1 MPPLTPLTLRWLR
14 IVLVAG
20 TLSTAVGAHAFDG
33 LVEKKVF
40 TIPSFTTVG
49 GKTIRNV
56 RIGYETYGTLNAAGT
71 NAIFVA
77 HYFSGNSHAAGKYKT
92 TDAAPGY
99 WDSVIGSG
107 KPFDTDKYF
116 VVSADSLVNLSTKDP
131 NVITTGPA
139 TIDPDT
145 GKPYGMRFPIVTI
158 KDFVVTQKALLDWLG
173 VKKLAAVTGASMGSL
188 QAMEWASSYPEM
200 VERAI
205 PVIPGGLEANPY
217 LVAVLAAWARP
228 IVDDPNWAGGD
239 YYGKEEPLRGVAGAL
254 ELVTINSRA
263 PGYMQR
269 TYGRTL
275 ASPGADPLASW
286 NAMYKVQAALDAAG
300 TARAPNADAD
310 SFLYL
315 VRANQLYRVGQGATL
330 EEGVARIKAKV
341 LAIPAASDR
350 LLFPEYTTTMLDE
363 LKRHGVSVELFTI
376 PGDGG
381 HLDGVTDVAKAGDAI
396 RAFLAK

>member
-1 MPPLTPLTLRWLR
+1 MQHGTIR
-14 IVLVAG
+14 IIAALAG
-20 TLSTAVGAHAFDG
+20 LALAPFAQAFDG
-33 LVEKKVF
+33 IVEKKVF
-40 TIPSFTTVG
+40 AIPSFTTVG
-49 GKTIRNV
+49 GKTIPNV

-77 HYFSGNSHAAGKYKT
+77 HYFSGNSHAAGRYKA

-99 WDSVIGSG
+99 WDSIIGAG

-131 NVITTGPA
+131 NVVTTGPA

-158 KDFVVTQKALLDWLG
+158 KDFVMTQKALADSLG
-173 VKKLAAVTGASMGSL
+173 IKRFAAVTGASMGSL
-188 QAMEWASSYPEM
+188 QAMELAASYPEM
-200 VERAI
+200 VERVI

-217 LVAVLAAWARP
+217 LVAVADEWAMP
-228 IVDDPNWAGGD
+228 ILDDPKWNGGD
-239 YYGKEEPLRGVAGAL
+239 YYGREASQQPLHGVAESL
-254 ELVTINSRA
+254 KLVTISSRA
-263 PGYMQR
+263 PGFMQR
-269 TYGRTL
+269 TYGRAW
-275 ASPGADPLASW
+275 ASETGDPLQSW
-286 NAMYKVQAALDAAG
+286 SAVYKVSDALDKAGAARAG
-300 TARAPNADAD
+300 TADAN

-315 VRANQLYRVGQGATL
+315 VRANQLYRVGQGRTL
-330 EEGVARIKAKV
+330 EEGASRIRAKV

-350 LLFPEYTTTMLDE
+350 LLFPEYTTTMLDT
-363 LKRHGVSVELFTI
+363 LGKQGVTTELFTI

>member
-1 MPPLTPLTLRWLR
+1 MGKAWLQTALLAVCVASSPL
-14 IVLVAG
+14 
-20 TLSTAVGAHAFDG
+20 AHAYDG

-56 RIGYETYGTLNAAGT
+56 RIGYETYGKLNAAGT

-77 HYFSGNSHAAGKYKT
+77 HYFSGNSHAAGKYGAS
-92 TDAAPGY
+92 DAAPGY
-99 WDSVIGSG
+99 WDSVIGAG

-131 NVITTGPA
+131 HVVTTGPA
-139 TIDPDT
+139 TIDSDT

-158 KDFVVTQKALLDWLG
+158 KDFVVTQKALADALG
-173 VKKLAAVTGASMGSL
+173 IKRFVAVTGASMGSL
-188 QAMEWASSYPEM
+188 QAMEWAASYPEM
-200 VERAI
+200 VERVI

-217 LVAVLAAWARP
+217 LIAVADAWAMP
-228 IVDDPNWAGGD
+228 IYDDPKWNGGD
-239 YYGKEEPLRGVAGAL
+239 YYGRDEPLHGVAEAL
-254 ELVTINSRA
+254 KLVTISSRA
-263 PGYMQR
+263 PGWAQK
-269 TYGRTL
+269 TFGRDL
-275 ASPGADPLASW
+275 AKDGADPLASW
-286 NAMYKVQAALDAAG
+286 DNKYKVSDALDRAG
-300 TARAPNADAD
+300 AARATSADAN

-330 EEGVARIKAKV
+330 EEGVAKIKAKV
-341 LAIPAASDR
+341 LAIPASSDR
-350 LLFPEYTTTMLDE
+350 LLFPEYTTTMLE
-363 LKRHGVSVELFTI
+363 QLKAHGVTTELFTI

-381 HLDGVTDVAKAGDAI
+381 HLDGVFDIAKAGDAI

>member
-1 MPPLTPLTLRWLR
+1 MHHRLIRITTIVASLVLAPL
-14 IVLVAG
+14 
-20 TLSTAVGAHAFDG
+20 AHAFDG
-33 LVEKKVF
+33 IVEKKVF

-49 GKTIRNV
+49 GKTIPNV

-77 HYFSGNSHAAGKYKT
+77 HYFSGNSHAAGKYKA

-99 WDSVIGSG
+99 WDSVIGAG

-131 NVITTGPA
+131 NVVTTGPA

-158 KDFVVTQKALLDWLG
+158 KDFVVTQKALADSLG
-173 VKKLAAVTGASMGSL
+173 IKRFAAVTGASMGSL
-188 QAMEWASSYPEM
+188 QAMEWAASYPEM
-200 VERAI
+200 VERVI

-217 LVAVLAAWARP
+217 LIAVADEWAMP
-228 IVDDPNWAGGD
+228 ILDDPKWNGGD
-239 YYGKEEPLRGVAGAL
+239 YYGREEPLHGVAGSL
-254 ELVTINSRA
+254 KLVTISSRA
-263 PGYMQR
+263 PGFMQR
-269 TYGRTL
+269 TYGRAW
-275 ASPGADPLASW
+275 ASDAADPLQSW
-286 NAMYKVQAALDAAG
+286 KAVYKVSDALDKAG
-300 TARAPNADAD
+300 AARAATADAN

-315 VRANQLYRVGQGATL
+315 VRANQLYRVGQGKTL
-330 EEGVARIKAKV
+330 EEGASRIKAKV

-350 LLFPEYTTTMLDE
+350 LLFPEYTTAMLDT
-363 LKRHGVSVELFTI
+363 LQKQGVVTELFTI

-381 HLDGVTDVAKAGDAI
+381 HLDGVTDIAKAGDAI